1 MTTRLRRRD
10 LVALLALLGLLLG
23 ACGNLEERSMCRQY
37 EDVRAVAAELRALDP
52 ATATTTELLELLDEA
67 LVELDQLQATTEGL
81 YDQTISTIRTN
92 LLEFRQVTFDLGEET
107 LEVVRPLYAES
118 RDRTDTAYQL
128 LEQRLDVV
136 CNVG

>member
-1 MTTRLRRRD
+1 MNRLHPRRIGVAGLSLL
-10 LVALLALLGLLLG
+10 LVA

-37 EDVRAVAAELRALDP
+37 EDVREVAAELRALDP
-52 ATATTTELLELLDEA
+52 ATATTTELLELLEDA

-107 LEVVRPLYAES
+107 LEVVRPLYTDS

-136 CNVG
+136 CNVD

>member
-37 EDVRAVAAELRALDP
+37 EDVRAVAADLRALDP

>member
-1 MTTRLRRRD
+1 MNRLQPRRVAIGAVL
-10 LVALLALLGLLLG
+10 LVLVS
-23 ACGNLEERSMCRQY
+23 ACGNIQERSMCRQY
-37 EDVRAVAAELRALDP
+37 EDVRAVADELRALDP
-52 ATATTTELLELLDEA
+52 ATATTTDLLELLDGA

-81 YDQTISTIRTN
+81 YDQTISSIRTN

-107 LEVVRPLYAES
+107 LEVLRPFYAES
-118 RDRTDTAYQL
+118 RDRTVTAYQL

>member
-10 LVALLALLGLLLG
+10 LVAVLALLGLLLG

-136 CNVG
+136 CNVS

>member
-10 LVALLALLGLLLG
+10 LVAVLALLGLLLG
-23 ACGNLEERSMCRQY
+23 ACGNLEERSLCRQY
-37 EDVRAVAAELRALDP
+37 DDVRAVADELRALDP

-67 LVELDQLQATTEGL
+67 LVELDQLQATSEGL

-92 LLEFRQVTFDLGEET
+92 LLEFREVTFDLGEET

-118 RDRTDTAYQL
+118 RDRTVTAYQL

-136 CNVG
+136 CNVD

>member
-1 MTTRLRRRD
+1 MTTRLRRRGS
-10 LVALLALLGLLLG
+10 LALLVLMSMFLG
-23 ACGNLEERSMCRQY
+23 ACGNLEERSLCRQY
-37 EDVRAVAAELRALDP
+37 EDVRGVADELRALDP

-67 LVELDQLQATTEGL
+67 LVELDQLQATSEGL

-118 RDRTDTAYQL
+118 RDRTATAYEL

-136 CNVG
+136 CNVD

>member
-10 LVALLALLGLLLG
+10 LVAVLALLGLLLG
-23 ACGNLEERSMCRQY
+23 ACGNLEERSLCRQY

-67 LVELDQLQATTEGL
+67 LVELDQLQATAEGL

-136 CNVG
+136 CNVS

>member
-1 MTTRLRRRD
+1 VAIGAVL
-10 LVALLALLGLLLG
+10 LVLVS
-23 ACGNLEERSMCRQY
+23 ACGNIQERSMCRQY
-37 EDVRAVAAELRALDP
+37 EDVRAVADELRALDP
-52 ATATTTELLELLDEA
+52 ATATTTDLLELLDDA

-81 YDQTISTIRTN
+81 YDQTISSIRTN

-107 LEVVRPLYAES
+107 LEVLRPFYAES
-118 RDRTDTAYQL
+118 RDRTVTAYQL

>member
-1 MTTRLRRRD
+1 MNRLQPRRVAIGAVL
-10 LVALLALLGLLLG
+10 LVLVS
-23 ACGNLEERSMCRQY
+23 ACGNIQERSMCRQY
-37 EDVRAVAAELRALDP
+37 EDVRAVADELRALDP
-52 ATATTTELLELLDEA
+52 ATATTTDLLELLDAA

-81 YDQTISTIRTN
+81 YDQTISSIRTN

-107 LEVVRPLYAES
+107 LEVLRPLYAES
-118 RDRTDTAYQL
+118 RDRTVTAYQL

>member
-1 MTTRLRRRD
+1 MNRLQPRRVAIGAVL
-10 LVALLALLGLLLG
+10 LVLVS
-23 ACGNLEERSMCRQY
+23 ACGNIQERSMCRQY
-37 EDVRAVAAELRALDP
+37 EDVRAVADELRALDP
-52 ATATTTELLELLDEA
+52 ATATTTDLLELLDDA

-107 LEVVRPLYAES
+107 LEVLRPLYAES
-118 RDRTDTAYQL
+118 RDRTVTAYQL

>member
-1 MTTRLRRRD
+1 MI
-10 LVALLALLGLLLG
+10 LLLG
-23 ACGNLEERSMCRQY
+23 ACGNLEERSLCRQY
-37 EDVRAVAAELRALDP
+37 EDVRGVADELRALDP

-67 LVELDQLQATTEGL
+67 LVELDQLQATSEGL

-118 RDRTDTAYQL
+118 RDRTATAYEL

-136 CNVG
+136 CNVD

>member
-1 MTTRLRRRD
+1 MSRLQPQRVAVAA
-10 LVALLALLGLLLG
+10 LCVALLA

-37 EDVRAVAAELRALDP
+37 EDVRAVADELRALDP

-67 LVELDQLQATTEGL
+67 LVELDQLQATAEGL

-107 LEVVRPLYAES
+107 LEVVRPLYVES
-118 RDRTDTAYQL
+118 RDRTETAYEL

-136 CNVG
+136 CNVS

>member
-1 MTTRLRRRD
+1 MNRLQPRRVAAGAVLLL
-10 LVALLALLGLLLG
+10 LVA
-23 ACGNLEERSMCRQY
+23 ACGNIQERSMCRQY
-37 EDVRAVAAELRALDP
+37 EDVRTAADELRALDP
-52 ATATTTELLELLDEA
+52 ATATTTDLLELLDEA

-107 LEVVRPLYAES
+107 LETVRPLYAES
-118 RDRTDTAYQL
+118 RDRTVTAYQL

>member
-1 MTTRLRRRD
+1 MNVKLRRRN
-10 LVALLALLGLLLG
+10 LVALLVLAGLLLG
-23 ACGNLEERSMCRQY
+23 ACGNLEERSLCRQY
-37 EDVRAVAAELRALDP
+37 EDVRGVADELRALDP

-67 LVELDQLQATTEGL
+67 LVGLDQLQATSEGL

-92 LLEFRQVTFDLGEET
+92 LLEFREVTFDLGEET

-118 RDRTDTAYQL
+118 RDRTVTAYQL

-136 CNVG
+136 CNVD

>member
-1 MTTRLRRRD
+1 MKRLQARRVAVAALSFSL
-10 LVALLALLGLLLG
+10 LV
-23 ACGNLEERSMCRQY
+23 ACGNVQERSLCRQY
-37 EDVRAVAAELRALDP
+37 EDVRGVADELRALDP

-67 LVELDQLQATTEGL
+67 LVELDQLQATSEGL

-92 LLEFRQVTFDLGEET
+92 LLEFREVTFDLGEET

-118 RDRTDTAYQL
+118 RDRTVTAYQL

-136 CNVG
+136 CNVD

>member
-1 MTTRLRRRD
+1 MNRLQPRRVAIGAVL
-10 LVALLALLGLLLG
+10 LVLVS
-23 ACGNLEERSMCRQY
+23 ACGNIQERSMCRQY
-37 EDVRAVAAELRALDP
+37 EDVRAVADELRALDP
-52 ATATTTELLELLDEA
+52 ATATTTDLLELLDDA

-81 YDQTISTIRTN
+81 YDQTISSIRTN

-107 LEVVRPLYAES
+107 LEVLRPLYAES
-118 RDRTDTAYQL
+118 RDRTVTAYQL

>member
-1 MTTRLRRRD
+1 MTRRLRRRD

-37 EDVRAVAAELRALDP
+37 EDVRAVAADLRALDP